1 MTAVRKPAFQTYDI
15 QLDEEIVERLRRIAE
30 QTGDTVENLIAS
42 AALDYADR
50 GLPPVNAWTEKD
62 RAEIDEGFAQID
74 RGEMFTQEEVEAQID
89 AVLR

>member
-15 QLDEEIVERLRRIAE
+15 QLDDEIVDRLRRLAA
-30 QTGDTVENLIAS
+30 QTGDTVENLIVS

-50 GLPPVNAWTEKD
+50 GLSPANAWTEED

-74 RGEMFTQEEVEAQID
+74 RGEVFTQEEVEAQID